1 MALRTELELGR
12 SHFQKNW
19 KKTVSDVKRGSR
31 DMKRETGGVGKS
43 LATGIK
49 AALPAIGLAGIGAM
63 VKSSLQW
70 ADDLADL
77 TQKLNESAEVLQ
89 RVDYAAQQA
98 ASVGVAQIS
107 KAMLKLEDNLGDVSN
122 TKVTE
127 ALNNIGISAKDLI
140 GLPLDEKVKAL
151 SSAFQEARRTG
162 VGVADMTELIGRQ
175 AGELIPLL
183 NLSKEELD
191 GLFADAPQLAD
202 DVIQRMARLNDEF
215 DALVLKGKSKATELI
230 DYTAIGVDFFVK
242 FISGPAFESPQ
253 DAYDR
258 AVQEIGDKMMED
270 GKSAMKRQESKAA
283 NAASVESTRQ
293 KKEDE
298 VATAALNKEL
308 EKLAKIH
315 ESLANAEIDLLPDEA
330 KIVKLGEKLK
340 AVIEDAM
347 GANSNFSPS
356 LIGLQS
362 MADAAQDVYDRTGKG
377 LEKVTAAYEALS
389 DARDIARDIEGLEEG
404 QDADAA
410 AKKKELIA
418 AREQAK
424 EGEFE
429 LLLPEEQLRRMR
441 EQLSESLGVDLNGS
455 ADLEKG
461 LDGLRK
467 EVEKARAAGD
477 VDAERSALDR
487 LNETQD
493 QVQEFT
499 KAAGAADSGEGA
511 SQPVGAIGEVGAL
524 FNQIMGRDPQ
534 AQQLDRLDKI
544 GRAASNTAAGIDVII
559 GKMDEPPVKDIF
571 DDF

>member
-270 GKSAMKRQESKAA
+270 GKSAMKRQESKAQ
-283 NAASVESTRQ
+283 NAAAIESTRQ

-308 EKLAKIH
+308 EKLARIH

-340 AVIEDAM
+340 EVIEDAM

-362 MADAAQDVYDRTGKG
+362 MADTAQDVYDRTGKG

>member
-270 GKSAMKRQESKAA
+270 GKSAMKRQESKAQ
-283 NAASVESTRQ
+283 NAAAIESTRQ

-308 EKLAKIH
+308 EKLARIH

-340 AVIEDAM
+340 EVIEDAM

-362 MADAAQDVYDRTGKG
+362 MADTAQDVYDRTGKG

-467 EVEKARAAGD
+467 EVETARAAGD

>member
-410 AKKKELIA
+410 VKKKELIA

>member
-31 DMKRETGGVGKS
+31 DMKRETGGIGKS

-270 GKSAMKRQESKAA
+270 GKSAMKRQESKAQ
-283 NAASVESTRQ
+283 NAAAIESTRQ

-308 EKLAKIH
+308 EKLARIH

-340 AVIEDAM
+340 EVIEDAM

-362 MADAAQDVYDRTGKG
+362 MADTAQDVYDRTGKG

-410 AKKKELIA
+410 VKKKELIA

-477 VDAERSALDR
+477 VDAEQSALNR

-544 GRAASNTAAGIDVII
+544 GRSSKDQATALNEILT
-559 GKMDEPPVKDIF
+559 KMDEPPVRDIF

>member
-77 TQKLNESAEVLQ
+77 SQKLNESAEVLQ

-298 VATAALNKEL
+298 VATAALNKSWRSWR
-308 EKLAKIH
+308 KFT
-315 ESLANAEIDLLPDEA
+315 SL
-330 KIVKLGEKLK
+330 
-340 AVIEDAM
+340 
-347 GANSNFSPS
+347 
-356 LIGLQS
+356 
-362 MADAAQDVYDRTGKG
+362 
-377 LEKVTAAYEALS
+377 
-389 DARDIARDIEGLEEG
+389 
-404 QDADAA
+404 
-410 AKKKELIA
+410 
-418 AREQAK
+418 
-424 EGEFE
+424 
-429 LLLPEEQLRRMR
+429 
-441 EQLSESLGVDLNGS
+441 
-455 ADLEKG
+455 
-461 LDGLRK
+461 
-467 EVEKARAAGD
+467 
-477 VDAERSALDR
+477 
-487 LNETQD
+487 
-493 QVQEFT
+493 
-499 KAAGAADSGEGA
+499 
-511 SQPVGAIGEVGAL
+511 
-524 FNQIMGRDPQ
+524 
-534 AQQLDRLDKI
+534 
-544 GRAASNTAAGIDVII
+544 
-559 GKMDEPPVKDIF
+559 
-571 DDF
+571 

>member
-270 GKSAMKRQESKAA
+270 GKSAMKRQESKAQ
-283 NAASVESTRQ
+283 NAAAIESTRQ

-340 AVIEDAM
+340 EVIEDAM

-362 MADAAQDVYDRTGKG
+362 MADTAQDVYDRTGKG

>member
-340 AVIEDAM
+340 EVIEDAM

-410 AKKKELIA
+410 VKKKELIA

>member
-1 MALRTELELGR
+1 
-12 SHFQKNW
+12 
-19 KKTVSDVKRGSR
+19 
-31 DMKRETGGVGKS
+31 MKRETGGIGKS

-270 GKSAMKRQESKAA
+270 GKSAMKRQESKAQ
-283 NAASVESTRQ
+283 NAAAIESTRQ

-308 EKLAKIH
+308 EKLARIH

-340 AVIEDAM
+340 EVIEDAM

-362 MADAAQDVYDRTGKG
+362 MADTAQDVYDRTGKG

-410 AKKKELIA
+410 VKKKELIA

-477 VDAERSALDR
+477 VDAEQSALNR

-544 GRAASNTAAGIDVII
+544 GRSSKDQATALNEILT
-559 GKMDEPPVKDIF
+559 KMDEPPVRDIF

>member
-1 MALRTELELGR
+1 
-12 SHFQKNW
+12 
-19 KKTVSDVKRGSR
+19 
-31 DMKRETGGVGKS
+31 
-43 LATGIK
+43 
-49 AALPAIGLAGIGAM
+49 
-63 VKSSLQW
+63 
-70 ADDLADL
+70 
-77 TQKLNESAEVLQ
+77 
-89 RVDYAAQQA
+89 
-98 ASVGVAQIS
+98 
-107 KAMLKLEDNLGDVSN
+107 
-122 TKVTE
+122 
-127 ALNNIGISAKDLI
+127 
-140 GLPLDEKVKAL
+140 
-151 SSAFQEARRTG
+151 
-162 VGVADMTELIGRQ
+162 
-175 AGELIPLL
+175 
-183 NLSKEELD
+183 
-191 GLFADAPQLAD
+191 
-202 DVIQRMARLNDEF
+202 
-215 DALVLKGKSKATELI
+215 
-230 DYTAIGVDFFVK
+230 
-242 FISGPAFESPQ
+242 
-253 DAYDR
+253 
-258 AVQEIGDKMMED
+258 
-270 GKSAMKRQESKAA
+270 
-283 NAASVESTRQ
+283 
-293 KKEDE
+293 
-298 VATAALNKEL
+298 
-308 EKLAKIH
+308 
-315 ESLANAEIDLLPDEA
+315 
-330 KIVKLGEKLK
+330 
-340 AVIEDAM
+340 
-347 GANSNFSPS
+347 
-356 LIGLQS
+356 
-362 MADAAQDVYDRTGKG
+362 
-377 LEKVTAAYEALS
+377 VTAAYEALS

-544 GRAASNTAAGIDVII
+544 GRSSKDQATALNEILT
-559 GKMDEPPVKDIF
+559 KMDEPPVRDIF

>member
-308 EKLAKIH
+308 EKLARIH

-340 AVIEDAM
+340 EVIEDAM

>member
-270 GKSAMKRQESKAA
+270 GKSAMKRQESKAQ
-283 NAASVESTRQ
+283 NAAAIESTRQ

-410 AKKKELIA
+410 VKKKELIA